1 MNNSGK
7 ILLPN
12 KIVNQFCIDKNDG
25 LQPVSATAVLSLLP
39 PGSSTGTF
47 IVSEYNFQKVE
58 NLTIT
63 EI

>member
-12 KIVNQFCIDKNDG
+12 KIVNQHSIDRNDG
-25 LQPVSATAVLSLLP
+25 PQPVSATVALSFLP

-47 IVSEYNFQKVE
+47 VVSKNNFQKIE
-58 NLTIT
+58 NLTLID
-63 EI
+63 I